1 TPSTAMT
8 RPDTANNTYATRND
22 TIPLLWENYDIV
34 LSSDA
39 LGAAQPLIAALR
51 DGKVMSAIPEL
62 SGYDTHAAGVVEEL
76 DGADAAS

>member
-1 TPSTAMT
+1 MT

-51 DGKVMSAIPEL
+51 DG
-62 SGYDTHAAGVVEEL
+62 
-76 DGADAAS
+76 